1 MRTAD
6 YPKKPEGSTWT
17 DDQWKAIVADGSNIL
32 VAAAAG
38 SGKTAVLVERI
49 IRKITADTD
58 VDRLLVAT
66 FTKAAAAEMKERIR
80 IALEKELDKRPES
93 EHLRRQLALMGRAS
107 ITTLHSFCLDVIRK
121 YYSLIGLDPGFRIAN
136 QTEADLLRMDVLDAL
151 FEERY
156 AEAEQH
162 DTGFTELVERFGGER
177 GDGPLYALVMRL
189 YQFSQSHPWPAVW
202 LKETAAAFD
211 VEDAS
216 GLGETQWVESLAGT
230 VELALEGAER
240 LLLQALDVTRLP
252 GGPDAY
258 AATFNDDLAVIRML
272 RSRVDSTPWEA
283 WHEAFRAAGFGKL
296 KSQKGDGVDKAL
308 QEQAKELRDMA
319 KAVVADLQDEF
330 FVRSPGEFAA
340 ELRDLAPLMHTLA
353 GLAEEFGI
361 RFESAKREK
370 GLLDFGDMEHYC
382 LRILRD
388 PSSTPGSAVPSA
400 AALEY
405 QAQFDEILLDEYQDT
420 NMVQEAIVTLIAR
433 SGEGNRF
440 MVGDVKQSIYRFRL
454 AEPNLFLRKYKAY
467 GTDDGRRFFET
478 LHREEAEDAST
489 EISTKTA
496 LMTPLESA
504 EPASSEE
511 FGLRIDLAR
520 NFRSRQ
526 EVVDGT
532 NGVFR
537 AIMRETVAEMDYDE
551 RAELVCGASY
561 PPAGD
566 GGSPDRY
573 AIEFALL
580 DRGTGGDEPSSE
592 QEAAADSSDEEQPA
606 TMEDLQTVQLEAR
619 WIANR
624 ILQLKGLE
632 TPLHAHID
640 APFEPYDGKRG
651 SKRALAWRDIVILL
665 RADKQW
671 APVIIEELQ
680 AKGIPAY
687 AELSSGYFEA
697 TEVETMLSLLRVID
711 NPYQDIPLAG
721 ALRSPVVGLTG
732 EELALIRIA
741 AGRLSY
747 YDAVRKAEGDPS
759 LPQGTRSKL
768 SDFLSRLESWRE
780 EARQGALS
788 ELLWRIFRETG
799 YYDLVGGMPGGLQR
813 QANLRALHDRARQ
826 YEATSLRGLF
836 RFLRFIDRMRES
848 GGDLGT
854 ARALGE
860 QEDVVRIM
868 SIHKSKGLEF
878 PVVFVAGL
886 GKLFNRQDLN
896 SPFLMHKE
904 LGFGPRF
911 VDTELRVSYPTLPY
925 LAIRERLRMESLA
938 EEMRILYVALTRPKE
953 KMFLVGTA
961 ADAAKLL
968 QRWQASLDADGQL
981 PDFRLAQA
989 KRFLDW
995 VGPLAMRDGI
1005 PLAVYEMEDER
1016 EGVETER
1023 FAARHEDRLVERLTL
1038 EGERSNDAIFEETGL
1053 EANKVVPFPSAN
1065 PFLQWKKGV
1074 VPASLLGMEAAAA
1087 VQTDEAAEAEFA
1099 DRLQAVHELIPV
1111 FESPEEALEI
1121 ERRLAWEYPY
1131 RTATQIPAKTSVTE
1145 MKRLHAQTDLDDQSE
1160 VLLIPSSAGG
1170 TQASDTDRAGH
1181 GWNGEDAGSTGW
1193 DGANDQVEQVELVF
1207 GEAFETA
1214 AVPEAET
1221 VFETEPFVKASGGGE
1236 YTFRLRRPKFME
1248 EAALTAAERGTV
1260 SHLVM
1265 QHIPL
1270 ESQVDEQTVHDTVQ
1284 RLLERRMLTELQ
1296 AGAVNS
1302 EAVAAFFREEVG
1314 QRLLHA
1320 SWVRRETPFSCTFPA
1335 ERVYPQATESYG
1347 GEPILIQGVID
1358 CLFRDEHGLVL
1369 LDYKTDRITM
1379 KQWDKAAERHRFQ
1392 LTLYAEAVMRI
1403 LGEPVDACY
1412 VYFFDGGRAVQLF

>member
-1 MRTAD
+1 MITAG

-17 DDQWKAIVADGSNIL
+17 DDQWKAIVTDGSNIL

-80 IALEKELDKRPES
+80 IALEKELDKQPES

-136 QTEADLLRMDVLDAL
+136 QTEAELLRMDVLDAL

-156 AEAEQH
+156 AEAEEH

-177 GDGPLYALVMRL
+177 GDEPLYALVMRL
-189 YQFSQSHPWPAVW
+189 YLFSQSHPWPAVW
-202 LKETAAAFD
+202 LEETAASFEVA
-211 VEDAS
+211 DAAE
-216 GLGETQWVESLAGT
+216 LGRTEWVASLAGN
-230 VELALEGAER
+230 VRLALDGAER
-240 LLLQALDVTRLP
+240 LLRQALDVTMLP

-258 AATFNDDLAVIRML
+258 AVTLEEDLTVVRALIN
-272 RSRVDSTPWEA
+272 RVNSAPWEL
-283 WHEAFRAAGFGKL
+283 WHEAFAAAGFGKL
-296 KSQKGDGVDKAL
+296 KSQRGDSVDKAL
-308 QEQAKELRDMA
+308 QEQAKALRDMA
-319 KAVVADLQDEF
+319 KEVIANLQDEL
-330 FVRSPGEFAA
+330 FVRSPEEFAA
-340 ELRDLAPLMHTLA
+340 ELREMAPLMHTLA
-353 GLAEEFGI
+353 GLAREFGL
-361 RFESAKREK
+361 RFEAAKREK
-370 GLLDFGDMEHYC
+370 GLIDFGDMEHYC

-388 PSSTPGSAVPSA
+388 PASTPGSAVPSA

-433 SGEGNRF
+433 SGAGNRF

-467 GTDDGRRFFET
+467 GTQDNNRLAKTNLDEAVMDGAAGNSEASAQAAHGGSTDAPGDDEKG
-478 LHREEAEDAST
+478 
-489 EISTKTA
+489 I
-496 LMTPLESA
+496 
-504 EPASSEE
+504 
-511 FGLRIDLAR
+511 RIDLAR
-520 NFRSRQ
+520 NFRSRK
-526 EVVDGT
+526 EVVEGT

-537 AIMRETVAEMDYDE
+537 AIMRETVAEMDYDR
-551 RAELVCGASY
+551 RAELVCGAAY
-561 PPAGD
+561 PPAGE
-566 GGSPDRY
+566 GGSPARY

-580 DRGTGGDEPSSE
+580 DRGSGSDEPSAE
-592 QEAAADSSDEEQPA
+592 QETADSLHDEQPEPV
-606 TMEDLQTVQLEAR
+606 EDLQSVQLEAR

-624 ILQLKGLE
+624 ILQLKGME
-632 TPLHAHID
+632 TPLTASAE

-651 SKRALAWRDIVILL
+651 RKRALAWRDIVILL

-680 AKGIPAY
+680 ASGIPAY

-721 ALRSPVVGLTG
+721 ALRSPIVGLTG

-747 YDAVRKAEGDPS
+747 YDAVCKAEGDPS
-759 LPQGTRSKL
+759 LPLETRRKL
-768 SDFLSRLESWRE
+768 SDFLIRLERWRE
-780 EARQGALS
+780 EARQGALA
-788 ELLWRIFRETG
+788 ELMWRIFRETG

-878 PVVFVAGL
+878 PVVFIAGL

-896 SPFLMHKE
+896 SPFLMHKQ

-911 VDTELRVSYPTLPY
+911 VDTDLRVSYPTLPY
-925 LAIRERLRMESLA
+925 LAIRERLRMETLA

-961 ADAAKLL
+961 ADAAKQL
-968 QRWQASLDADGQL
+968 QRWQSSLDAEGEL

-995 VGPLAMRDGI
+995 IGPLAMREGI
-1005 PLAVYEMEDER
+1005 PLAIYEMNDESEISEAERARTYDGSISHAGEDGSTGEDE
-1016 EGVETER
+1016 GIDLP
-1023 FAARHEDRLVERLTL
+1023 AA
-1038 EGERSNDAIFEETGL
+1038 GN
-1053 EANKVVPFPSAN
+1053 VVPLAPSD
-1065 PFLQWKKGV
+1065 PFHEWKKGV
-1074 VPASLLGMEAAAA
+1074 VPASLLGLEAAAA

-1099 DRLQAVHELIPV
+1099 DRLQAVHELVPI
-1111 FESPEEALEI
+1111 FESPEEAEEI
-1121 ERRLAWEYPY
+1121 ERRLTWQYPY
-1131 RTATQIPAKTSVTE
+1131 RTATVIPAKTSVTE
-1145 MKRLHAQTDLDDQSE
+1145 MKRLHAQADIDEQAEFLQPDFPAAGTPARESNDAANSWQDHQDLY
-1160 VLLIPSSAGG
+1160 AGP
-1170 TQASDTDRAGH
+1170 DLPV
-1181 GWNGEDAGSTGW
+1181 E
-1193 DGANDQVEQVELVF
+1193 QVEQVEFLF
-1207 GEAFETA
+1207 GESFESA
-1214 AVPEAET
+1214 AAS
-1221 VFETEPFVKASGGGE
+1221 ETEAISKSVPFVTASGGGE

-1270 ESQVDEQTVHDTVQ
+1270 QGQVDQQTVLETVHSLQ
-1284 RLLERRMLTELQ
+1284 ERRMLTALQ
-1296 AGAVNS
+1296 AGAVDPES
-1302 EAVAAFFREEVG
+1302 VAAFFREAVG
-1314 QRLLHA
+1314 KRLLKA
-1320 SWVRRETPFSCTFPA
+1320 GWVRRETPFSCTFPA
-1335 ERVYPQATESYG
+1335 ERVYPDAVESLS

-1358 CLFRDEHGLVL
+1358 CLFRDEQGLVL